1 MQKIHVGDVIEN
13 LHASENN
20 PHRKGIVK
28 LIYKDYI
35 YMVTVHNG
43 KLDSYSFYKRDV
55 ENDHEGWVVKGNV
68 KLNVIIENILNKY

>member
-20 PHRKGIVK
+20 PRRKGIVK
-28 LIYKDYI
+28 SISQNYI
-35 YMVTVHNG
+35 YMVTAHNG
-43 KLDSYSFYKRDV
+43 KLDYYSFYRRDV
-55 ENDHEGWVVKGNV
+55 ENEPESWITKGHV